1 MKAII
6 TPTSQVLNGTEKCV
20 IVKACAGA
28 GKTTLIT
35 AKVQKILE
43 DDPDVTVRVLTF
55 NRDAAADDKRRIKC
69 TVQTFIRGGQQATAL
84 PSLLKAFGYPQT
96 NAFRKPLI

>member
-6 TPTSQVLNGTEKCV
+6 TPTSQVLNATEKCV

-35 AKVQKILE
+35 SKVQKIIE
-43 DDPDVTVRVLTF
+43 ENPDATIRVLTF
-55 NRDAAADDKRRIKC
+55 NRDAAADDKKGSMQKYLRSNI
-69 TVQTFIRGGQQATAL
+69 INWGG
-84 PSLLKAFGYPQT
+84 LKFD
-96 NAFRKPLI
+96 LIFLRLQKSF